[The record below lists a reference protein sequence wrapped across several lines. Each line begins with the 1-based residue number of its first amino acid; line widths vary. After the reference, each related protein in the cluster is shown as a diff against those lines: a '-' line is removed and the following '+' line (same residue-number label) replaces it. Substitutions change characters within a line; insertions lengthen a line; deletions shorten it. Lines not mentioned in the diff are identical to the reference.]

1 MLSPIIK
8 TEETLIIETPERVE
22 LEFALA
28 SIGNRFLAV
37 LLDHLIQFLLILSVL
52 LTVDALSKSGTQFF
66 RDLFSKDIS
75 EAPNWILAIGILFLF
90 FLFSGYFAFFE
101 WFWSG
106 QTPGKKLM
114 RLRVIRE
121 DGRPITLWEALVRN
135 VLRIVDAFPGFVV
148 PLYSLGLICIFLNS
162 RDQRV
167 GDLFAGTVVIREFS
181 DQVMTFEELISEP
194 LNDPVLTRYKK
205 RVQFQAD
212 LKTLTKEEVVV
223 VESFLRRRLDLDEKR
238 RDWMAWRLA
247 LPIMQKIKPIYE
259 AKDFTYEGF
268 LEELVYKYRQITNE

>member
-212 LKTLTKEEVVV
+212 LKTLTKEEVAV

-268 LEELVYKYRQITNE
+268 LEELVYKYRQIMNE

>member
-66 RDLFSKDIS
+66 KDLFSKDIS

-167 GDLFAGTVVIREFS
+167 GDLFAGTVVIRELS

-212 LKTLTKEEVVV
+212 LKTLTKEEVAV

>member
-37 LLDHLIQFLLILSVL
+37 LIDHFIQFFSILSVL
-52 LTVDALSKSGTQFF
+52 LTVAALSENISQFF
-66 RDLFSKDIS
+66 GDLLFKDTS
-75 EAPNWILAIGILFLF
+75 EMSNWILAIGISFLF

-106 QTPGKKLM
+106 QTPGKRLM

-121 DGRPITLWEALVRN
+121 DGRPITFWEALVRN
-135 VLRIVDAFPGFVV
+135 ILRIVDAFPGFVI
-148 PLYSLGLICIFLNS
+148 PLYSLGLICIFLNG
-162 RDQRV
+162 RDQRI
-167 GDLFAGTVVIREFS
+167 GDLFAGTVVIRERS
-181 DQVMTFEELISEP
+181 DQVMTFEDLISEP
-194 LNDPVLTRYKK
+194 LNDPALIRYKK

-212 LKTLTKEEVVV
+212 LKTLTKEEIAI
-223 VESFLRRRLDLDEKR
+223 VESFLRRRLDLDQKR

-259 AKDFTYEGF
+259 VKDFTYEGF
-268 LEELVYKYRQITNE
+268 LEELVHKYRQIINE